1 MTTVHT
7 LASGSSGNAAVLSC
21 GDTHLLI
28 DAGISCRRIT
38 AALKEL
44 GLTPADLTA
53 ILITHTHSD
62 HISGLNTLLKKTTCP
77 LLATPRT
84 CRELSCRVEGIDPR
98 LMGLDSP
105 ITLGE
110 IDMQPIPTSHD
121 APGSCG
127 WRLDT
132 ESGSVGFLTD
142 TGYVT
147 DEALDLLP
155 GVDFVILESNH
166 DVESL
171 CSGPYPYYLKQ
182 RILGLQGHLCNEDA
196 AQFAVTLAE
205 NGAERRSHRAG
216 RCRTGSG
223 TVRSAPG
230 HRRPV
235 PHRQKEG
242 LMQKVT
248 ILCTGKL
255 KEKFYLDAVAE
266 YVKRLSRFCK
276 LEIIELPEERLPEDP
291 SPAQIEAA
299 LSKEAD
305 AVRAKL
311 PNGCLVIAMCVEGR
325 ERSSEELAR
334 YLADSAAQGAS
345 HIVFLI
351 GSSFGMHES
360 LKRQAALRLSMSPMT
375 FPHHLLRV
383 MLLEQIYRAYQIN
396 AGSRYHK

>member
-98 LMGLDSP
+98 LMGLDGP

-205 NGAERRSHRAG
+205 NGASDIVLAHLSRDNNTPAMALNAVAAALDGAGLTPELSGGSLPRPDRGGPLQGGRRCPGQAAQRLSGDRHVCGGAGALQRGAGPLSGGQRRPRRQPHRLSHRQLLRNA
-216 RCRTGSG
+216 RILEAAS
-223 TVRSAPG
+223 RSAAVY
-230 HRRPV
+230 V
-235 PHRQKEG
+235 PHDLSPPPAAGDAFGADLPG
-242 LMQKVT
+242 LPDQRRK
-248 ILCTGKL
+248 
-255 KEKFYLDAVAE
+255 
-266 YVKRLSRFCK
+266 
-276 LEIIELPEERLPEDP
+276 
-291 SPAQIEAA
+291 QI
-299 LSKEAD
+299 
-305 AVRAKL
+305 
-311 PNGCLVIAMCVEGR
+311 P
-325 ERSSEELAR
+325 
-334 YLADSAAQGAS
+334 
-345 HIVFLI
+345 
-351 GSSFGMHES
+351 
-360 LKRQAALRLSMSPMT
+360 
-375 FPHHLLRV
+375 
-383 MLLEQIYRAYQIN
+383 
-396 AGSRYHK
+396 

>member
-7 LASGSSGNAAVLSC
+7 LASGSFGNAAVLSC

-62 HISGLNTLLKKTTCP
+62 HISGLNTLLKKTACP

-132 ESGSVGFLTD
+132 ESGSVGFFTD

-155 GVDFVILESNH
+155 GVDMAILEFNH
-166 DVESL
+166 DVEAL

-205 NGAERRSHRAG
+205 NGASDIVLAHLSRDNNTPAM
-216 RCRTGSG
+216 
-223 TVRSAPG
+223 A
-230 HRRPV
+230 
-235 PHRQKEG
+235 
-242 LMQKVT
+242 LN
-248 ILCTGKL
+248 
-255 KEKFYLDAVAE
+255 AVA
-266 YVKRLSRFCK
+266 
-276 LEIIELPEERLPEDP
+276 
-291 SPAQIEAA
+291 AA
-299 LSKEAD
+299 LDGAG
-305 AVRAKL
+305 L
-311 PNGCLVIAMCVEGR
+311 TP
-325 ERSSEELAR
+325 ELSVAPR
-334 YLADSAAQGAS
+334 DTVGPC
-345 HIVFLI
+345 HIVRRRALC
-351 GSSFGMHES
+351 
-360 LKRQAALRLSMSPMT
+360 KR
-375 FPHHLLRV
+375 
-383 MLLEQIYRAYQIN
+383 
-396 AGSRYHK
+396 